1 MKRTFF
7 VCVAAA
13 ALLCGCV
20 GNVHPAPDIHDE
32 DDLGGLTVTTV
43 AGTFYDIS
51 LSMRPDIDRKFF
63 KNTTD
68 CLEAL
73 QKGMVDVM
81 VEDEDVLTDEDMKRM
96 GLKVAFKGKMD
107 LPTAFGFKKGNTE
120 LISLFNEFLS
130 QIRSDGTLDS
140 IISFWSSK
148 HVVQWEDIPKIPEV
162 SEGMPLK
169 VGTCAMNAPVSYVLN
184 GTWVGMEVELVR
196 RFAAWIGCP
205 VEVSYFDIPSLI
217 FGLQSGTLDMMMGS
231 ITITE
236 ERQESIDFGD
246 VFMVKHPAYFVRDNQ
261 NAEGQGTVVNR
272 MKGRLY
278 QNIIHDNRWHYIS
291 DGLLET
297 LKISFFSVILGSL
310 LGILLCAMAG
320 SRNKFFNG
328 FVSLYVLLM
337 RGIPM
342 LVLLLFMFYVVF
354 SGSGGKPTLVAII
367 AFALNFASGASG
379 VFRSSLDSVPRG
391 QTEAGLALGFSRL
404 AAFFRIVLPQAVRKG
419 LASFKGNCVTL
430 VKNTSVVGYI
440 AIVDLTR
447 ASDIIR
453 SRTFDAFLP
462 LVIISIIYLI
472 LAWAIGKILDITLKQ
487 RKAYVLRQP
496 S

>member
-1 MKRTFF
+1 M
-7 VCVAAA
+7 
-13 ALLCGCV
+13 LCGC
-20 GNVHPAPDIHDE
+20 GRDLQPAPDIHSEE
-32 DDLGGLTVTTV
+32 DISGLKVTTV

-51 LSMRPDIDRKFF
+51 LSKRTDIDKVFF

-68 CLEAL
+68 CLEAV
-73 QKGMVDVM
+73 QKGMADVM
-81 VEDEDVLTDEDMKRM
+81 VEDEDVLTEEDLRRL
-96 GLKVAFKGKMD
+96 GLRIACKGEME

-140 IISFWSSK
+140 LISFWSST
-148 HVVQWEDIPKIPEV
+148 HVVEWDDIPKIPAA
-162 SEGMPLK
+162 EGGVPLK
-169 VGTCAMNAPVSYVLN
+169 VGTCALNAPVSYILN
-184 GTWVGMEVELVR
+184 DTWVGMEVELAR
-196 RFAAWIGCP
+196 RFAAWIGRP
-205 VEVSYFDIPSLI
+205 VDISFYDIPSLI
-217 FGLQSGTLDMMMGS
+217 FGLQSGTIDMMMGS

-236 ERQESIDFGD
+236 ERRQNIDFGD
-246 VFMVKHPAYFVRDNQ
+246 AFIVKHPAFFVRDDRLP
-261 NAEGQGTVVNR
+261 EGRGAAMDR
-272 MKGRLY
+272 MKGRVY
-278 QNIIHDNRWHYIS
+278 QNIIHDNRWHYIT

-297 LKISFFSVILGSL
+297 LKISFFSILLGSL
-310 LGILLCAMAG
+310 LGMLLCAMAR
-320 SRNKFFNG
+320 SRNKFFKS
-328 FVSLYVLLM
+328 FVSVYVLLM

-354 SGSGGKPTLVAII
+354 SGSGGRPTLVAIV

-391 QTEAGLALGFSRL
+391 QTEAGLALGFSKM
-404 AAFFRIVLPQAVRKG
+404 ATFFRIVLPQAVRKG
-419 LASFKGNCVTL
+419 LSSFKGNCITL

-462 LVIISIIYLI
+462 LVVISIIYLI
-472 LAWAIGKILDITLKQ
+472 LAWAIGEILDLAFKQ
-487 RKAYVLRQP
+487 RKAYVLRKP
-496 S
+496 Y